1 MNKRPPKN
9 GKTQDK
15 KISVLVVDGNALLK
29 VAYNGAKNEIN
40 RDGDNIGGIYQFL
53 TILRKQL
60 FNGFYEQVYVFWDGK
75 FSGKLR
81 YNLYKDYKSS
91 RGKDYI
97 NGSIPDPDFLIQKL
111 SVSNYLEE
119 LSIRQYQDEIIE
131 GDDCVAYFCN
141 NNNGKYKI
149 TIMTNDRDMAQLIDE
164 DVKIYLLD
172 KKFDLTQQNYKE
184 FTGVPLMNSLFVKI
198 VVGDTSDS
206 IKGIKGLGLT
216 TLLRE
221 FPEVVTQKVDVKWL
235 QKRASE
241 LQDIRLDNKKKP
253 LKVLTNIIETI
264 TDGIQGNDMYLINEA
279 IMDLKNPLMTEES
292 IEELDN
298 LIGAP
303 LDFDNRS
310 MKNVHKL
317 MESDKIVDI
326 IREHNMDDYL
336 HPFKKIITREK
347 KLIKSL

>member
-1 MNKRPPKN
+1 MNKRPPKKGSAN
-9 GKTQDK
+9 KNK
-15 KISVLVVDGNALLK
+15 VSVLVVDGNALLK

-40 RDGDNIGGIYQFL
+40 RDGDSIGGLYQFL

-81 YNLYKDYKSS
+81 WEVYSDYKSG
-91 RGKDYI
+91 RGKDFI
-97 NGSIPDPDFLIQKL
+97 NGNIPDPEFLIQKNL
-111 SVSNYLEE
+111 VSIYLEE
-119 LSIRQYQDEIIE
+119 LAIRQYQDEIIE
-131 GDDCVAYFCN
+131 GDDCIAYFCN

-172 KKFDLTQQNYKE
+172 KKFDLTQENYKE

-221 FPEVVTQKVDVKWL
+221 FPEVKTQKVNVKWL
-235 QKRASE
+235 KNRATE
-241 LQDIRLDNKKKP
+241 LQEVRIDNKKKP
-253 LKVLTNIIETI
+253 LKVFTNIIETI
-264 TDGIQGNDMYLINEA
+264 TDGVQGKAMYEVNKY
-279 IMDLKNPLMTEES
+279 IMDLKIPLLTVDAVEGLEE
-292 IEELDN
+292 I
-298 LIGAP
+298 IGAP
-303 LDFDNRS
+303 IDFEGRS

-317 MESDKIVDI
+317 MSENKLTDI

-336 HPFKKIITREK
+336 YPFKKIITREK
-347 KLIKSL
+347 KLIKNL